1 MKEPK
6 IIITEADVV
15 GNKGAVAMVNCI
27 IKGVQKY
34 YPNAHFIVTSKFIKD
49 AGYLDSNEIEILYD
63 GEQAFDIPLVKI
75 WIWWLFNKFGIKLNG
90 LLNDYVIKKF
100 MEADLVVS
108 ASGISFNDN
117 FGFIKIYHFTKY
129 LQIPLF
135 LNKKIVKFTQT
146 IGPFESSYNKLIAKL
161 VLEQID
167 FIMPRGRHSLENL
180 NKISVTNKVES
191 FPDIAMTMEPQ
202 ISIRAEKILQGL
214 KPKTIIGFS
223 PNIVCKRL
231 DKSGQYIPALKS
243 LLKHIITN
251 YKDSHIV
258 FIPHTIEKSNLNKDD
273 DMNICNELANE
284 IKDYSSHSIVN
295 TLDYTPEE
303 IKWLI
308 SKCDFFIGSR
318 FHSLIASI
326 SSSVPSIAIGWH
338 WKYNEMMEWVD
349 LDGNVI
355 QYWELNSKKLI
366 NLFEHNF
373 NRRENVKSKLGYKNV
388 EIKAKANK
396 AIEILVGVLDE
407 NS

>member
-1 MKEPK
+1 MKAPK

-27 IKGVQKY
+27 IKGVQKF
-34 YPNAHFIVTSKFIKD
+34 YPDAHFIVTSKFIRD
-49 AGYLDSNEIEILYD
+49 ADYLDSKEIEILYD

-75 WIWWLFNKFGIKLNG
+75 WIWWFFNKFGIKLNG

-135 LNKKIVKFTQT
+135 LNKKVIKFTQT
-146 IGPFESSYNKLIAKL
+146 IGPFESLYNKLMAKL
-161 VLEQID
+161 VLKQID

-180 NKISVTNKVES
+180 NKISITNKVGS

-202 ISIRAEKILQGL
+202 VSIHAEKIINEH

-231 DKSGQYIPALKS
+231 DKSGQYIPALKN
-243 LLKHIITN
+243 LLKYIMSKYKDIHII
-251 YKDSHIV
+251 

-273 DMNICNELANE
+273 DMNICNELADE
-284 IKDYSSHSIVN
+284 IKDYSSHTIVN
-295 TLDYTPEE
+295 TLNYTPEE

-308 SKCDFFIGSR
+308 SKTDFFIGSR

-326 SSSVPSIAIGWH
+326 SSSIPSIAIGWH

-366 NLFEHNF
+366 ELFEYNF
-373 NRRENVKSKLGYKNV
+373 NRRDKVKSKLNDKNV
-388 EIKAKANK
+388 EVKVKANK
-396 AIEILVGVLDE
+396 AIETLVGIIDE
-407 NS
+407 NN